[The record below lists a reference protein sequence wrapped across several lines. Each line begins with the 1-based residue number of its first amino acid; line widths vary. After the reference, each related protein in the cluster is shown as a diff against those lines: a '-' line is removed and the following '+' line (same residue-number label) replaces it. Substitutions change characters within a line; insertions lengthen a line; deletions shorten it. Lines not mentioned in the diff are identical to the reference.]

1 MVEGSNSVSGMMDGS
16 NDWGVGSVDSMVGN
30 QGSHRVDGVMDGS
43 NNRGVDGVVDSVV
56 GDHRGGVNS
65 VVSHGMDG
73 GLVDRLRVGLA
84 IARFIFFSV
93 GFLFSTIIYLSL
105 VSDISNKPIL
115 MVSVVG
121 NNLDSAVRKLH

>member
-56 GDHRGGVNS
+56 GDHRGGVNCM
-65 VVSHGMDG
+65 VSHGMDR

-84 IARFIFFSV
+84 IARFIFFFV
-93 GFLFSTIIYLSL
+93 RFLFEQ
-105 VSDISNKPIL
+105 
-115 MVSVVG
+115 
-121 NNLDSAVRKLH
+121 